1 MKDSIVQTFSPQSRA
16 KLSSIGVR
24 SALDTQ
30 AYVMSIYFEAPPRHL
45 ALFQLPCALPLLRRQ
60 AFFASPASLP
70 PAIVAAQPT
79 ASSTDGLEYL
89 FDESMRHLDAP
100 QINCGVISPE
110 LLQFPHFTDIYPS
123 KPFPLVVKPCLRA
136 RALPTEPRC
145 AARPYRPGLGSEPLA
160 HLYTSSWNS
169 TPLPRRF
176 SNCKWSTIS
185 RGHALT
191 ICPSHAS

>member
-45 ALFQLPCALPLLRRQ
+45 APFQLPCALPLLRRQ

-110 LLQFPHFTDIYPS
+110 LLQFPHYSGDIYPS
-123 KPFPLVVKPCLRA
+123 KPVSASCKSSPESL
-136 RALPTEPRC
+136 ALPTDHRD
-145 AARPYRPGLGSEPLA
+145 ARLALVGLG
-160 HLYTSSWNS
+160 
-169 TPLPRRF
+169 
-176 SNCKWSTIS
+176 
-185 RGHALT
+185 
-191 ICPSHAS
+191 